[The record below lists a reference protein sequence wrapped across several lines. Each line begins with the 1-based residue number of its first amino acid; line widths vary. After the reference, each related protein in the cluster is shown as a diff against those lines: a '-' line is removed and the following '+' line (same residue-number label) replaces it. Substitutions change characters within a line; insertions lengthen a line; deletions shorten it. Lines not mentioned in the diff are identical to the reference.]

1 VTALSHINEL
11 HRAGSFRRNE

>member
-1 VTALSHINEL
+1 MTALSYINWL